1 MMIFYYR
8 IIYYRLSWYVFIF
21 IGILLLFFKNL
32 NKIDFM
38 NIYCMIFRDIKRNNK
53 FVNRR
58 EYMYVLIFYLVVLV

>member
-8 IIYYRLSWYVFIF
+8 IIYYRLSWYVFII

-38 NIYCMIFRDIKRNNK
+38 NIYCMIFRDIKRNN
-53 FVNRR
+53 
-58 EYMYVLIFYLVVLV
+58 